1 MRSPGDHVWAIA
13 NTSRKEK
20 SEDIGTVNRL
30 VLQPQNGWT
39 TAEVRSEQLKDS
51 DIVQILEAKENGD
64 QRPCLQEVSDKSPGL
79 KALWAQW
86 DSLIV
91 ENGLLK
97 RAWESVDGKA
107 AGSAQVPSEGGP
119 ARNPW

>member
-20 SEDIGTVNRL
+20 SEDIGTVKRL
-30 VLQPQNGWT
+30 VLQPQDGWT
-39 TAEVRSEQLKDS
+39 TAEVRLEQLKDS

-79 KALWAQW
+79 KALWGPVGFPH
-86 DSLIV
+86 SR
-91 ENGLLK
+91 K
-97 RAWESVDGKA
+97 RPLETCMGKCRWESSWFCP
-107 AGSAQVPSEGGP
+107 SAE
-119 ARNPW
+119 